1 LDITIR
7 NQVSSKK
14 LNKMEAVAKLNNYP
28 TSPRKMRLLADL
40 IRGLEVEKALGILQF
55 NPKHPAVPMYK
66 LLKSAINNWEQKNT
80 DEKVEN
86 AGLVVK
92 TIMVDCGRVIK
103 RMRPAP
109 QGRGYRVRKR
119 SNHVTIIVDS
129 NVVKRAADMTKILAK
144 AQPAP
149 VEVETTPVK
158 AKSATKKV
166 PAKKESPKATTI
178 TKEKT
183 AEIKDEKKSSAKNIK
198 K

>member
-1 LDITIR
+1 
-7 NQVSSKK
+7 
-14 LNKMEAVAKLNNYP
+14 MEAVAKLNDYP

-80 DEKVEN
+80 DEKVED
-86 AGLVVK
+86 AGLIVK

-129 NVVKRAADMTKILAK
+129 IHNNGKDISKKAVVKNEA
-144 AQPAP
+144 AP
-149 VEVETTPVK
+149 VEEKVVVERQK
-158 AKSATKKV
+158 
-166 PAKKESPKATTI
+166 KATTKKATAKTETKAAKPAKEKVEKK
-178 TKEKT
+178 TKEK
-183 AEIKDEKKSSAKNIK
+183 KSTK
-198 K
+198 

>member
-1 LDITIR
+1 
-7 NQVSSKK
+7 
-14 LNKMEAVAKLNNYP
+14 MEAVAKLNNYP

-66 LLKSAINNWEQKNT
+66 LLKSAINNWEQKNG
-80 DEKVEN
+80 DEKVED

-129 NVVKRAADMTKILAK
+129 SHSISVPGIKKHKAK
-144 AQPAP
+144 AEAAP
-149 VEVETTPVK
+149 VVEEKVVTE
-158 AKSATKKV
+158 TKKPV
-166 PAKKESPKATTI
+166 AKKAAPKKEAVKKETVKKEATSKKVKTSV
-178 TKEKT
+178 EKT
-183 AEIKDEKKSSAKNIK
+183 EKKSTDKNTNK
-198 K
+198 